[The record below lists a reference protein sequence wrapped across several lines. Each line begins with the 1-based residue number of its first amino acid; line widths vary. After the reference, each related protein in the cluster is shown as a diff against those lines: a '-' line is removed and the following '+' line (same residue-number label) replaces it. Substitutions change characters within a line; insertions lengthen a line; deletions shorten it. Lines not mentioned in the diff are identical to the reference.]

1 MLYDITPQMRLCDFE
16 QPATF
21 ANVNQ
26 HIFRR
31 MKTKNIF
38 AFTVA
43 AFLSVSAF
51 AVGGGA
57 GSATFTVKT
66 SKVGRSLVEAWT
78 KAYMAEHPEVN
89 IQIVGTKAADA
100 DLTLINHKE
109 KNQKV
114 AYVARYALLPVTTS
128 GNPLLGEI
136 DKKSWGS
143 KDLKELFF
151 TADELDDD
159 FADDD
164 KQKKGKKITDRLNVV
179 SGANSTSSAPSF
191 AAFFGR
197 NTDNIKGEKIAG
209 DDLYLLSAINDDKTL
224 VTFNS
229 LNYLYDTDSRQ
240 LKSNLHIFPLNVK
253 KEIGEALKSGNLDE
267 VLGAL
272 ETQKSDV
279 IPVENIGFEYE
290 NLTESEEQFLKWVA
304 SEGQQFNNQNGF
316 LKLADN
322 Q

>member
-1 MLYDITPQMRLCDFE
+1 MLCHITPQMRLCDFE

-31 MKTKNIF
+31 MKTKSIF

-43 AFLSVSAF
+43 VFLSVSAF

-57 GSATFTVKT
+57 GSTTFTIKT

-128 GNPLLGEI
+128 GNPLLSEI
-136 DKKSWGS
+136 EKKAWSS

-164 KQKKGKKITDRLNVV
+164 ILYDCAVL
-179 SGANSTSSAPSF
+179 SGDIALAIGAPEGGDPR
-191 AAFFGR
+191 AFWIWVRDLEG
-197 NTDNIKGEKIAG
+197 NTVFKGE
-209 DDLYLLSAINDDKTL
+209 
-224 VTFNS
+224 
-229 LNYLYDTDSRQ
+229 
-240 LKSNLHIFPLNVK
+240 FPQ
-253 KEIGEALKSGNLDE
+253 
-267 VLGAL
+267 
-272 ETQKSDV
+272 T
-279 IPVENIGFEYE
+279 
-290 NLTESEEQFLKWVA
+290 QFLKELGIEQNYSISDFMGDRNAIYVCFTDDDI
-304 SEGQQFNNQNGF
+304 SEEKWNTTPILGVVRYEIVSPTELSGHFVY
-316 LKLADN
+316 KSVS
-322 Q
+322 

>member
-1 MLYDITPQMRLCDFE
+1 
-16 QPATF
+16 
-21 ANVNQ
+21 
-26 HIFRR
+26 
-31 MKTKNIF
+31 MKTNSIF

-43 AFLSVSAF
+43 VFLSVSAF

-57 GSATFTVKT
+57 GSTTFTIKT
-66 SKVGRSLVEAWT
+66 SKVGRPLVEAWT

-114 AYVARYALLPVTTS
+114 AYVARYALLPVTTLN
-128 GNPLLGEI
+128 NPLVGEI
-136 DKKSWGS
+136 EKKAWSS

-164 KQKKGKKITDRLNVV
+164 KQKKGKKIT
-179 SGANSTSSAPSF
+179 
-191 AAFFGR
+191 
-197 NTDNIKGEKIAG
+197 GEKIAG
-209 DDLYLLSAINDDKTL
+209 DDLYLLNAINDDKTL

-240 LKSNLHIFPLNVK
+240 LKNNLLIFPLSVK
-253 KEIGEALKSGNLDE
+253 KEIGEALA
-267 VLGAL
+267 GASR
-272 ETQKSDV
+272 Q
-279 IPVENIGFEYE
+279 PAFG
-290 NLTESEEQFLKWVA
+290 VA
-304 SEGQQFNNQNGF
+304 VDGHGQLVG
-316 LKLADN
+316 
-322 Q
+322 